1 MTKQQT
7 LTAIPS
13 SPKELISNL
22 AAYAAL
28 PLQPD
33 RQANVAAILSAWIPN
48 ANALS
53 TKMSAAQYQNL
64 IPATLF
70 THPATPEAEAKS

>member
-7 LTAIPS
+7 FTVIPS
-13 SPKELISNL
+13 NLTELVSNL

-28 PLQPD
+28 PLEPS
-33 RQANVAAILSAWIPN
+33 RQANVAAILSVWIPN

-53 TKMSAAQYQNL
+53 TKMSAAQYQSL
-64 IPATLF
+64 VPATLF

>member
-7 LTAIPS
+7 LTTIPS
-13 SPKELISNL
+13 NPKELVSNL

-28 PLQPD
+28 PLEPS
-33 RQANVAAILSAWIPN
+33 RQANVAAILSVWIPN

-53 TKMSAAQYQNL
+53 TKMSAAQYQSL
-64 IPATLF
+64 LPVTLF
-70 THPATPEAEAKS
+70 THPATPEAQAKA